1 MFTTASLRALL
12 NKEYQDIDQGF
23 LVSKL
28 RDMSYDIIS
37 KKMTPEAWQLKIIE
51 HIVNTNDNVII
62 NVPPA
67 SGKTFPVMASI
78 NNLLISGKAKK
89 ILYVVPIQFLAFS
102 VLRDIETDIKYIHEL
117 TMKEIKS
124 SDISKDD
131 IVKIVHKYIGVKIG
145 KGDNESSPTGITPSS
160 HTIIDIATYEH
171 AKTLSST
178 FSYDITVIDEFQ
190 EVTPLKD
197 DPEKEAKAKIYSDI
211 IISSKRIIIITGSLN
226 RNTCEKLAKAIK
238 SVKGV
243 NTEVLPKAESNELSK
258 IGNRSKI
265 ILVKSDD
272 LTNDN
277 SLFYFIKNRIVS
289 NIKGDLLV
297 LFSKQRIYYLSEKLV
312 KSLPRTLD
320 LSKKVDLNKYATER
334 PVETTNDIKNEII
347 MSRTNRAMTM
357 IKEFNPFLKEC
368 LEHGF
373 GYIIG
378 GVHEKEGILREI
390 DRILD
395 QSSPEKQ
402 LVGDLFSKE
411 IINAV
416 IATDA
421 VGLGVNLKVNSIII
435 PTIKKF
441 DGRKISFL
449 DQSSLIQI
457 INRAGRVEGKVAY
470 VITSP
475 SAYDDIR
482 SILSMNP
489 ILDIEEPDISHF
501 ERSLVGRSAIREIL
515 SVSL

>member
-12 NKEYQDIDQGF
+12 SKEYKDIDPG
-23 LVSKL
+23 LAVSKL
-28 RDMSYDIIS
+28 RDMTYVSRKI
-37 KKMTPEAWQLKIIE
+37 TPEGWQLKVIE
-51 HIVNTNDNVII
+51 HILNTNDNVII

-67 SGKTFPVMASI
+67 AGKTLPVMISI
-78 NNLLISGKAKK
+78 NNLLMSGKVRK

-117 TMKEIKS
+117 TIKEIKS
-124 SDISKDD
+124 SDISKED
-131 IVKIVHKYIGVKIG
+131 IVKIVHRYIGIKIG
-145 KGDNESSPTGITPSS
+145 KGDTESSPTGTVPDS

-197 DPEKEAKAKIYSDI
+197 DPEKEIKSKIYSDI
-211 IISSKRIIIITGSLN
+211 ILSSKRVIIITGSLN

-238 SVKGV
+238 SIKGV
-243 NTEVLPKAESNELSK
+243 NTEVLPKMGAEELAGIK
-258 IGNRSKI
+258 NRSKI
-265 ILVKSDD
+265 VLIKSDD

-277 SLFYFIKNRIVS
+277 SLFYFIRNRIVS
-289 NIKGDLLV
+289 NIKGDLIV
-297 LFSKQRIYYLSEKLV
+297 LFSKQKIYYISEKLV
-312 KSLPRTLD
+312 RSLPRVLD
-320 LSKKVDLNKYATER
+320 LSKTVDLNKYATER
-334 PVETTNDIKNEII
+334 PIETVEDIRNEIVS
-347 MSRTNRAMTM
+347 SRTKRTITM

-378 GVHEKEGILREI
+378 GVHEKEGVLREI

-411 IINAV
+411 IINTV

-421 VGLGVNLKVNSIII
+421 VGLGVNLKVNNIII

-441 DGRKISFL
+441 DGRKISLL
-449 DQSSLIQI
+449 DQSSLVQI
-457 INRAGRVEGKVAY
+457 INRAGRIEGKVAY

-475 SAYDDIR
+475 SAYDDIK
-482 SILSMNP
+482 SILSMSP

-501 ERSLVGRSAIREIL
+501 ERSLIGRSAIREIL
-515 SVSL
+515 SGAL